1 MAAPDRGLQAV
12 PRGLDRNL
20 TTYLQAIRTELLRL
34 SGLVRGSDQ
43 SRAVRAS
50 EASVAFGGGT
60 VSTASGSVDMGAI
73 ASQIF
78 RDGSVT
84 ERKLADRAVAGGK
97 LADNAVT
104 SRTIAPRR
112 GGQQCAGG
120 TGRDRRETGRRRG
133 DRRGAGDADASPRGQ
148 AGRGRGGYPKPPGR
162 GRDLGQARKRG
173 CDGGSARGLG
183 RDVLQDFPRRGR
195 DGKHPGRKR
204 HGEEAGGRRAP
215 AHVGFRGR
223 EGRGKRRHSGEVGRS
238 ARRVSDGMELR
249 RSRAGPRNRITGVY
263 ASGRSVSPEVL
274 WTPTA
279 RGRGCGAL
287 PPQGIFHGWRW
298 AGQERRPRHEP
309 CRACVFQG
317 QRG

>member
-104 SRTIAPRR
+104 SRTIAP
-112 GGQQCAGG
+112 
-120 TGRDRRETGRRRG
+120 
-133 DRRGAGDADASPRGQ
+133 
-148 AGRGRGGYPKPPGR
+148 
-162 GRDLGQARKRG
+162 
-173 CDGGSARGLG
+173 
-183 RDVLQDFPRRGR
+183 
-195 DGKHPGRKR
+195 
-204 HGEEAGGRRAP
+204 
-215 AHVGFRGR
+215 
-223 EGRGKRRHSGEVGRS
+223 GEVGNN
-238 ARRVSDGMELR
+238 ALAEQAVTAGKLADG
-249 RSRAGPRNRITGVY
+249 AV
-263 ASGRSVSPEVL
+263 
-274 WTPTA
+274 TA
-279 RGRGCGAL
+279 GAL
-287 PPQGIFHGWRW
+287 AMRCVTRDKLAEDAVGTPNLLDGAVTSDKLGKGAVTAEALGDWAVTFYKISPGAVETESIRDASVTAKKLAEDVRPPTWVSGDAKDGENVVIPGKWDGQPAVFLTGWSCAVPEPDPETGLQG
-298 AGQERRPRHEP
+298 
-309 CRACVFQG
+309 
-317 QRG
+317 

>member
-104 SRTIAPRR
+104 SRTIAP
-112 GGQQCAGG
+112 
-120 TGRDRRETGRRRG
+120 
-133 DRRGAGDADASPRGQ
+133 
-148 AGRGRGGYPKPPGR
+148 
-162 GRDLGQARKRG
+162 
-173 CDGGSARGLG
+173 
-183 RDVLQDFPRRGR
+183 
-195 DGKHPGRKR
+195 
-204 HGEEAGGRRAP
+204 
-215 AHVGFRGR
+215 
-223 EGRGKRRHSGEVGRS
+223 GEVGNN
-238 ARRVSDGMELR
+238 ALAEQAVTAGNLSDGAVTAGALAMRCVTRDKLAEDAVGTPNLLDGAVTSDKLGKGAVTAEALGDWAVTFYKISPGAVETESIRDASVTAKKLAEDVRPPTWVSGDAKDGENVVIPGKWDGQPAVFLTGWSCAVPEPDPETGLQGLR
-249 RSRAGPRNRITGVY
+249 VGPERFTEALDADGAGTGVWSF
-263 ASGRSVSPEVL
+263 AATGDFSWMAMGR
-274 WTPTA
+274 A
-279 RGRGCGAL
+279 REEA
-287 PPQGIFHGWRW
+287 
-298 AGQERRPRHEP
+298 AT
-309 CRACVFQG
+309 
-317 QRG
+317 